1 MTRPGA
7 DFRFDHDCLQ
17 VSTGGPSV
25 WPGDSVRG
33 TDGTAVNMQAV
44 VDAFD
49 AVPALRSKPKVR
61 DSSSCFSKAQVASSL
76 GLFFFVS
83 IAFSESM

>member
-1 MTRPGA
+1 M
-7 DFRFDHDCLQ
+7 
-17 VSTGGPSV
+17 
-25 WPGDSVRG
+25 RG

-61 DSSSCFSKAQVASSL
+61 DSSSCFSKAQLEVASSL
-76 GLFFFVS
+76 GLLFFVS
-83 IAFSESM
+83 IAFSASM